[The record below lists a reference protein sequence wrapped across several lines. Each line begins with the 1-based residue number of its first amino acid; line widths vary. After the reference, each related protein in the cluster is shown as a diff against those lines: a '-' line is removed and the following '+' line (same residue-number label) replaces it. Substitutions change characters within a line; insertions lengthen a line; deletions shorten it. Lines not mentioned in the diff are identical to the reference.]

1 MINQTDIYSK
11 KIRKKHFTKK
21 VLRTHQQIINYN
33 HYLLEMNRMENKISK
48 KNIKFSIRAYLTYD
62 VVYKVQTSPISKSS
76 GHIQT
81 SFQAFE
87 AENFQ
92 PK

>member
-1 MINQTDIYSK
+1 MS
-11 KIRKKHFTKK
+11 
-21 VLRTHQQIINYN
+21 
-33 HYLLEMNRMENKISK
+33 RMENKILK
-48 KNIKFSIRAYLTYD
+48 KNIRFSIHAYLTYD
-62 VVYKVQTSPISKSS
+62 VEYKVQTSPTSKSS

>member
-1 MINQTDIYSK
+1 
-11 KIRKKHFTKK
+11 
-21 VLRTHQQIINYN
+21 
-33 HYLLEMNRMENKISK
+33 MNRMENKILK
-48 KNIKFSIRAYLTYD
+48 KNIKFSIHAYLTYD
-62 VVYKVQTSPISKSS
+62 VEYKIQTSPTSKSS